1 MIIYF
6 DFTPLENMHKL
17 GIILLFVCQGL
28 LAQNTKGVTGN
39 PDSSFANYSA
49 WKSALKEDPSLL
61 LAELTASQVKAT
73 RTLVYKK
80 LGQRSL
86 VLDVYEPQ
94 DKQIRKSLLFF
105 HGGGW
110 RTGHRSQHVML
121 AKALATKGYR
131 VFLAEY
137 RLSTEALYPAAMFDA
152 QAALIYLHG
161 HSKSLHINPK
171 QIFVAGY
178 SAGGQMATLLGSVQ
192 DENLFGKGQKI
203 KGVIDLD
210 GILAYIHPESGEGDD
225 RVRTSAATSY
235 FGYSKTE
242 NPAIWNQASAL
253 HHVSKQDPP
262 VLFVNS
268 GNERMHA
275 GRDDYRAQL
284 SQFGILTDVFT
295 HEKSPHT
302 FLLFTKWFD
311 KTVQLMDQFM
321 QQITVAQDGSG
332 DVRTIQEAVNKGVN
346 NQTIFIKNGTYT
358 EKVYI
363 DSLRHDLRLIG
374 QSRASVV
381 LKITQARDIW
391 RCSNPDD
398 YGAGV
403 LNIKGHDL
411 SFENLTVINDYGL
424 ITKQDITIPC
434 TNEAGKTSVST
445 VQKYALPRESGE
457 KDGEKIVRVDG
468 HQFAVRTMPGAT
480 RLRFEHCTFRSGGGD
495 TMSPWDVNA
504 GMYYFNDCEIEGG
517 VDLYCPR
524 GYALAENCTFICHN
538 MSATIWHDG
547 SGEEGAK
554 SVLKNCRFIGDPGYK
569 LGRYHREAQLF
580 LFNCNFDQN
589 MADAPIYQSGD
600 RKLAWG
606 HRVFYADCHRAGG
619 DFSWHQTNT
628 NVKSADVNFSWVF
641 GDKWK

>member
-178 SAGGQMATLLGSVQ
+178 SAGGQMAALLGSVQ

-468 HQFAVRTMPGAT
+468 HQFAVRTLPGAT

-538 MSATIWHDG
+538 MSAGIWHDG

-554 SVLKNCRFIGDPGYK
+554 SVLKNCRFIGDPGFK

-628 NVKSADVNFSWVF
+628 KVKSADVNFSWVF

>member
-1 MIIYF
+1 MRKI
-6 DFTPLENMHKL
+6 
-17 GIILLFVCQGL
+17 GILLLFVCQGL
-28 LAQNTKGVTGN
+28 LAQNTKGLTGI
-39 PDSSFANYSA
+39 PDTSFANFSA
-49 WKSALKEDPSLL
+49 WKSALKSDPTLQ
-61 LAELTASQVKAT
+61 LAEYTASAIKGT
-73 RTLVYKK
+73 RTIVYKQIGPRK
-80 LGQRSL
+80 L
-86 VLDVYEPQ
+86 VLDIYEPK
-94 DKQIRKSLLFF
+94 DNRSRKTLLFF

-110 RTGHRSQHVML
+110 RTGHRSQHVALAQAL
-121 AKALATKGYR
+121 AKKGYR

-137 RLSTEALYPAAMFDA
+137 RLSTEALYPAAMLDA
-152 QAALIYLHG
+152 QAALIYLHQQA
-161 HSKSLHINPK
+161 KKLHVDSK
-171 QIFVAGY
+171 QIYVAGY
-178 SAGGQMATLLGSVQ
+178 SAGGQMAALLGSVQ
-192 DENLFGKGQKI
+192 DENLFGQGQKI

-225 RVRTSAATSY
+225 RVRLSAATSY
-235 FGYSKTE
+235 FGFSKTE
-242 NPAIWNQASAL
+242 NPELWNQASAL
-253 HHVSKQDPP
+253 YHVSKQDPP
-262 VLFVNS
+262 VLFINS

-275 GRDDYRAQL
+275 GRDDFRRKMTDL
-284 SQFGILTDVFT
+284 GILTDVYT
-295 HEKSPHT
+295 HENSPHT
-302 FLLFTKWFD
+302 FILFSRWFD

-332 DVRTIQEAVNKGVN
+332 DVRTIQEAISKGAN
-346 NQTIFIKNGTYT
+346 NQTIFIKNGTYS

-363 DSLRHDLRLIG
+363 DSLRHDLRLLG
-374 QSRASVV
+374 QSRAGVV
-381 LKITQARDIW
+381 LTFTQARDIW

-424 ITKQDITIPC
+424 LAKQDITIPC
-434 TNEAGKTSVST
+434 LNEAGKTTLST

-457 KDGEKIVRVDG
+457 KDGTKIVRVDG

-480 RLRFEHCTFRSGGGD
+480 RLRFAHCTFRSGGGD

-538 MSATIWHDG
+538 MSAAIWHDG

-580 LFNCNFDQN
+580 LVNCQFDQN
-589 MADAPIYQSGD
+589 MADAPIYQSGE

-606 HRVFYADCHRAGG
+606 HRVYYVNSHRTGG
-619 DFSWHQTNT
+619 DFAWHQTNT
-628 NVKSADVNFSWVF
+628 QVKAEDVNFQWVF
-641 GDKWK
+641 GDKWR

>member
-1 MIIYF
+1 MRKI
-6 DFTPLENMHKL
+6 
-17 GIILLFVCQGL
+17 GIILLFICQGL
-28 LAQNTKGVTGN
+28 LAQNTKGLTGIL
-39 PDSSFANYSA
+39 DTSFANYSA
-49 WKSALKEDPSLL
+49 WKSALQADPSLR
-61 LAELTASQVKAT
+61 LAEYTSGTVPKAKSI
-73 RTLVYKK
+73 VYKK
-80 LGQRSL
+80 IVARKL
-86 VLDVYEPQ
+86 VLDVFEPQ
-94 DKQIRKSLLFF
+94 DAKSRKTLLFF

-110 RTGHRSQHVML
+110 RTGHRSQHT
-121 AKALATKGYR
+121 ALAQALAAKGYR

-137 RLSTEALYPAAMFDA
+137 RLSTEALYPAAMQDA
-152 QAALIYLHG
+152 QSALSYLH
-161 HSKSLHINPK
+161 LHAAKLHVDSK

-178 SAGGQMATLLGSVQ
+178 SAGGQMAALLGAVQ
-192 DENLFGKGQKI
+192 DEKLFGIGQKI

-225 RVRTSAATSY
+225 RVRASAATAY
-235 FGYSKTE
+235 FGYTKTE
-242 NPAIWNQASAL
+242 NPALWNQASAL

-262 VLFVNS
+262 VLFINS
-268 GNERMHA
+268 GNARMHA
-275 GRDDYRAQL
+275 GRDDFQQKMTDY
-284 SQFGILTDVFT
+284 GILTDVYT
-295 HEKSPHT
+295 HEGSPHT

-321 QQITVAQDGSG
+321 QQITVAKDGSG
-332 DVRTIQEAVNKGVN
+332 DVRTIQEAINKSGN
-346 NQTIFIKNGTYT
+346 NQTIYIKNGLYQ
-358 EKVYI
+358 EKVFI
-363 DSLRHDLRLIG
+363 DSLRHDLRFIG
-374 QSRASVV
+374 QSRAGVV
-381 LKITQARDIW
+381 LKFTQARDIW

-424 ITKQDITIPC
+424 IAKQDVTIPC
-434 TNEAGKTSVST
+434 LNEAGKTTQST

-504 GMYYFNDCEIEGG
+504 GMYYLNDCEIEGG

-538 MSATIWHDG
+538 MNAAIWHDG

-554 SVLKNCRFIGDPGYK
+554 SVLKNCRFVGDAGYK

-580 LFNCNFDQN
+580 LFNCTFDKN

-606 HRVFYADCHRAGG
+606 HRVYYANCHREGG
-619 DFSWHQTNT
+619 DFIWHQNNT
-628 NVKSADVNFSWVF
+628 SVKSEDINFAWVF

>member
-1 MIIYF
+1 MRKI
-6 DFTPLENMHKL
+6 
-17 GIILLFVCQGL
+17 GIILLFICQGL
-28 LAQNTKGVTGN
+28 LAQNTKGLTGI

-49 WKSALKEDPSLL
+49 WKSALQSVPSLR
-61 LAELTASQVKAT
+61 LAEYTSGTVPKAKSI
-73 RTLVYKK
+73 VYKQIGARK
-80 LGQRSL
+80 L
-86 VLDVYEPQ
+86 VLDIYGPQ
-94 DKQIRKSLLFF
+94 DSKPRKTLLFF

-110 RTGHRSQHVML
+110 RTGHRSQH
-121 AKALATKGYR
+121 AALAQALAAKGYR

-137 RLSTEALYPAAMFDA
+137 RLSTESLYPAAMQDA
-152 QAALIYLHG
+152 QSALSYLYQYAAKLHVD
-161 HSKSLHINPK
+161 SK

-178 SAGGQMATLLGSVQ
+178 SAGGQMAALLGAVQ

-225 RVRTSAATSY
+225 RVRTSAATAY
-235 FGYSKTE
+235 FGYTKTE
-242 NPAIWNQASAL
+242 NPALWNQASAL

-268 GNERMHA
+268 GNARMHA
-275 GRDDYRAQL
+275 GRDDFRQKMTTY
-284 SQFGILTDVFT
+284 GILTDVYT
-295 HEKSPHT
+295 HEGSPHT

-321 QQITVAQDGSG
+321 QQITVAKDGSG
-332 DVRTIQEAVNKGVN
+332 DVRTIQEAINKSRN
-346 NQTIFIKNGTYT
+346 NQTIYIKNGLYQ
-358 EKVYI
+358 EKVFI
-363 DSLRHDLRLIG
+363 DSLRHDLRFIG
-374 QSRASVV
+374 QSRAGVV
-381 LKITQARDIW
+381 LKFTQARDIW

-424 ITKQDITIPC
+424 ITTQDVTIPC
-434 TNEAGKTSVST
+434 LNEAGKTTQST

-504 GMYYFNDCEIEGG
+504 GMYYLNDCEVEGG

-538 MSATIWHDG
+538 MSAAIWHDG

-554 SVLKNCRFIGDPGYK
+554 SVLKNCRFVGDAGYK

-580 LFNCNFDQN
+580 LFNCTFDKN

-600 RKLAWG
+600 RKLVWG
-606 HRVFYADCHRAGG
+606 HRVYYANCHREGG
-619 DFSWHQTNT
+619 DFTWHQNNT
-628 NVKSADVNFSWVF
+628 NFKSEDINFAWVF

>member
-1 MIIYF
+1 MRKI
-6 DFTPLENMHKL
+6 
-17 GIILLFVCQGL
+17 GILLLFVCQGL
-28 LAQNTKGVTGN
+28 LAQNTKGLTGI
-39 PDSSFANYSA
+39 PDTSFANFSA
-49 WKSALKEDPSLL
+49 WKSALKSDPTLK
-61 LAELTASQVKAT
+61 LAEFTADEIKGT
-73 RTLVYKK
+73 RTIVYKQIGPRK
-80 LGQRSL
+80 L
-86 VLDVYEPQ
+86 VLDIYEPK
-94 DKQIRKSLLFF
+94 DNRSRKTLLFF

-110 RTGHRSQHVML
+110 RTGHRYQHVALAQAL
-121 AKALATKGYR
+121 AKKGYR

-137 RLSTEALYPAAMFDA
+137 RLSTEALYPAAMLDA
-152 QAALIYLHG
+152 QAALIYLHQQA
-161 HSKSLHINPK
+161 KKLHVDSK
-171 QIFVAGY
+171 QIYVAGY
-178 SAGGQMATLLGSVQ
+178 SAGGQMAALLGSVQ
-192 DENLFGKGQKI
+192 DENLFGQGQKI

-225 RVRTSAATSY
+225 RVRLSAATSY
-235 FGYSKTE
+235 FGFSKTE
-242 NPAIWNQASAL
+242 NPELWNQASAL
-253 HHVSKQDPP
+253 YHVSKQDPP
-262 VLFVNS
+262 VLFINS

-275 GRDDYRAQL
+275 GRDDFRRKMADW
-284 SQFGILTDVFT
+284 GILTDVYT
-295 HEKSPHT
+295 HENSPHT
-302 FLLFTKWFD
+302 FILFSRWFD

-332 DVRTIQEAVNKGVN
+332 DVRTIQEAINKGAN
-346 NQTIFIKNGTYT
+346 NQTIFIKNGTYS

-363 DSLRHDLRLIG
+363 DSLRHDLRLLG
-374 QSRASVV
+374 QSRAGVV
-381 LKITQARDIW
+381 LTFTQARDIW

-411 SFENLTVINDYGL
+411 SFENLSVINDYGL
-424 ITKQDITIPC
+424 LTKQDITIPC
-434 TNEAGKTSVST
+434 LNEAGKTTLST
-445 VQKYALPRESGE
+445 VQKYALPRESWE
-457 KDGEKIVRVDG
+457 KDGTKIVRVDG

-480 RLRFEHCTFRSGGGD
+480 RLRFAHCTFRSGGGD

-538 MSATIWHDG
+538 MSAAIWHDG

-580 LFNCNFDQN
+580 LVNCQFDQN
-589 MADAPIYQSGD
+589 MADAPIYQSGE

-606 HRVFYADCHRAGG
+606 HRVYYVNSHRTGG
-619 DFSWHQTNT
+619 DFAWHQTNT
-628 NVKSADVNFSWVF
+628 QVKAEDVNFQWVF
-641 GDKWK
+641 GDKWR